1 MYSIL
6 VLLNQKPLDFGA
18 SHQISYLALTPLIV
32 SSTKIISFAKSI
44 HEETSSWIDFMS
56 SSITSEKRYVLNADP

>member
-6 VLLNQKPLDFGA
+6 VLINRKPLDSRA
-18 SHQISYLALTPLIV
+18 SHQISNLALTPLLV
-32 SSTKIISFAKSI
+32 SSTKTISFAKSI

-56 SSITSEKRYVLNADP
+56 SSISSEKRYVLNADP